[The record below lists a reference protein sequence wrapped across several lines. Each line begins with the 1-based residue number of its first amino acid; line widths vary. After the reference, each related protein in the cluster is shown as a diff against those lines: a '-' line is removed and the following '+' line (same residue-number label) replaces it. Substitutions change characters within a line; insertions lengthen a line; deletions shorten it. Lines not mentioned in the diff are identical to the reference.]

1 MALFM
6 AVLLGLLVFP
16 HESFG
21 AERDCPACAAG
32 LECANLCD
40 CSDHGA
46 ECSLDTLHSHEFRND
61 ATQSSALDLAP
72 VALICMILL
81 PDSPQQGLDQLDPTI
96 GFASRS
102 FAIRHLDTIILR
114 V

>member
-6 AVLLGLLVFP
+6 TMLLCLLVFP

-40 CSDHGA
+40 CSGHGA
-46 ECSLDTLHSHEFRND
+46 KDASHPHEFRND
-61 ATQSSALDLAP
+61 AAQNP
-72 VALICMILL
+72 VFDRVPVSLVCMILL
-81 PDSPQQGLDQLDPTI
+81 TDDLPQAFGHLDPTV

-102 FAIRHLDTIILR
+102 FAVRHLDTIILR

>member
-6 AVLLGLLVFP
+6 AMLLCLLVFP

-32 LECANLCD
+32 LECPNLCD
-40 CSDHGA
+40 CSGHGA
-46 ECSLDTLHSHEFRND
+46 KDASHSHEFRND
-61 ATQSSALDLAP
+61 AAQNPVFDRAP
-72 VALICMILL
+72 VSQVCMILL
-81 PDSPQQGLDQLDPTI
+81 PNDLPRVFGLLGSTI

-102 FAIRHLDTIILR
+102 FAVRHLDTIILR
-114 V
+114 T